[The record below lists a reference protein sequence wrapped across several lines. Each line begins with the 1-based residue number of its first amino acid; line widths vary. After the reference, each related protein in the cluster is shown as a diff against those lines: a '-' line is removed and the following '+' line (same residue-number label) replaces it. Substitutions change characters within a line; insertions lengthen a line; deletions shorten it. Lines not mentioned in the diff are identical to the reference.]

1 MEIKN
6 KKIAKPG
13 VIWITG
19 LSGSG
24 KTTIAKIIYGKLKTK
39 YSNIKYLD
47 GDSIRKK
54 FKIKKKNSFSYNS
67 RKKIGLFYGKISKKY
82 SNSGKLVLI
91 AVMALIEDVHKSNK
105 KNINN
110 YKEIFLDVPTK
121 ELIKRDPKNIY
132 KKFFQGKYFNVAGL
146 DLKYDRPTKP
156 YLLIKW
162 KKSLTKNKIANII
175 IKRINFN

>member
-54 FKIKKKNSFSYNS
+54 FKIKKKIVLVIIQE
-67 RKKIGLFYGKISKKY
+67 KK
-82 SNSGKLVLI
+82 
-91 AVMALIEDVHKSNK
+91 
-105 KNINN
+105 
-110 YKEIFLDVPTK
+110 
-121 ELIKRDPKNIY
+121 
-132 KKFFQGKYFNVAGL
+132 
-146 DLKYDRPTKP
+146 
-156 YLLIKW
+156 
-162 KKSLTKNKIANII
+162 
-175 IKRINFN
+175 